1 MYAVAFDIGT
11 TTCAGMLLDVKKKK
25 QLAVF
30 AMTNPQTVF
39 GDDVISRI
47 DFAKKEKTG
56 LQRLNKKALLCI
68 NKVITTLSK
77 QANIPTEEISKAA
90 FVGNTAMMQF
100 ALGISTDKLAVAP
113 YLCDLPKREPVI
125 KKAESI
131 GIKIK
136 RKGEVIFLPAIG
148 GFIGSDLVAD
158 IIAVGLHKTSKPT
171 LLVDLGTNGEIALKY
186 HDRLVVVS
194 TAAGPAFEGG
204 HIKFG
209 MRAQKG
215 AIEQI
220 NLKGKKVNFKVIG
233 GSEPKGI
240 CGSGLIS
247 LLAHMLDKQI
257 MDETGRIQKPFKVY
271 KSISISQKDIR
282 ELQLAKAAIKAG
294 ISVLLK
300 RQRLKIGD
308 LSKIYLTGAFGN
320 FLDKT
325 LAMKIGLVPKAALN
339 KVKAINDAALEG
351 AKLTLCTK
359 DGIETVQ
366 KIAKSAIHIRLFAKQ
381 DFRTEF
387 INSMNFADN
396 KNLRS

>member
-1 MYAVAFDIGT
+1 
-11 TTCAGMLLDVKKKK
+11 
-25 QLAVF
+25 
-30 AMTNPQTVF
+30 
-39 GDDVISRI
+39 
-47 DFAKKEKTG
+47 
-56 LQRLNKKALLCI
+56 
-68 NKVITTLSK
+68 
-77 QANIPTEEISKAA
+77 
-90 FVGNTAMMQF
+90 
-100 ALGISTDKLAVAP
+100 
-113 YLCDLPKREPVI
+113 
-125 KKAESI
+125 
-131 GIKIK
+131 
-136 RKGEVIFLPAIG
+136 
-148 GFIGSDLVAD
+148 
-158 IIAVGLHKTSKPT
+158 VGLHKTSKPT